1 MPLSRIARPTIAR
14 TAGWLAL
21 ASLPLLLSACGLA
34 ETTAVTA
41 SGAQSE
47 VDEANNAKAT
57 EDAFRRKLD
66 AAQDAAAAQR
76 AQADA
81 QTSDVAAA
89 DPN

>member
-1 MPLSRIARPTIAR
+1 MPHSRIIRSLW
-14 TAGWLAL
+14 WLTL
-21 ASLPLLLSACGLA
+21 ISLPLALSACGLA

-41 SGAQSE
+41 AGAQSE
-47 VDEANNAKAT
+47 VDEAKNAKAT
-57 EDAFRRKLD
+57 EEAFKRKLD